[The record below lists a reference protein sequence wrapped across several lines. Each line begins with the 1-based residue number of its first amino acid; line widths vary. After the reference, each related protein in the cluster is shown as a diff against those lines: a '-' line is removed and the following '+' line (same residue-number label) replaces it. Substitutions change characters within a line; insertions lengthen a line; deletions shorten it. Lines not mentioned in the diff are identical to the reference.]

1 MEFNYDPLKTV
12 QAAALFLRLNSQP
25 MEYMKLIKLLY
36 IADRIALDKMDETI
50 TGDKY
55 FSMDHGPVLSKVYN
69 LISHGPI
76 YEKDNPWFK
85 YISPPRKYCVELY
98 KDPGNGE
105 LCEEEEEIIE
115 RVYKKFG
122 QINVWRLSNLTHN
135 IPEWQDPHGSAI
147 PIRIEDI
154 LRKLGKNED
163 DIKAVQRDIVRE
175 NHFDILLAS

>member
-12 QAAALFLRLNSQP
+12 QAAALFLKLNRQK

-36 IADRIALDKMDETI
+36 IADRTALDGLDDTI

-55 FSMDHGPVLSKVYN
+55 VSMDHGPVLSKVYD

-76 YEKDNPWFK
+76 YDTNNPWFK
-85 YISPPRKYCVELY
+85 YISPPQKYCVELFA
-98 KDPGNGE
+98 DPGKDE

-115 RVYKKFG
+115 GVYKAFG
-122 QINVWRLSNLTHN
+122 HINVWKLSNLTHF

-154 LRKLGKNED
+154 LRNLGKSED
-163 DIKAVQRDIVRE
+163 DIKAVRRDIFKE
-175 NHFDILLAS
+175 NYFDMLLAN